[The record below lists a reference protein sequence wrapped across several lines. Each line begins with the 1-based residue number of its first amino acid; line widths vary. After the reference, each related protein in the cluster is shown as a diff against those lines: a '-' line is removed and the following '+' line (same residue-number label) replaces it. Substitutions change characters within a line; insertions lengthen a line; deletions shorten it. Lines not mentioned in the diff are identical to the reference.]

1 MSTTASTVGGPN
13 ALAIA
18 GGSAEFFFYVTGPG
32 NAPVPLIF
40 SATGTTSV
48 TGGQAYGQVE
58 VVSPG
63 GGLNACSATGPYAST
78 CSNVPQPSAFSSALP
93 FSLAPNALSDVT
105 ITIACNLET
114 TGTCAASVDPMIEID
129 PTFVDASQYT
139 LVFSP
144 AVGGTG
150 APEAASLAMLGIGG
164 LVFVGMYK
172 RKVST

>member
-63 GGLNACSATGPYAST
+63 GGLNACSATGSYAST

-93 FSLAPNALSDVT
+93 FSLAPNSLSDVT
-105 ITIACNLET
+105 MTIACNLET

-129 PTFVDASQYT
+129 QTFGYAPIYTRFQSGCWRNGRAGGFEFGDA
-139 LVFSP
+139 
-144 AVGGTG
+144 
-150 APEAASLAMLGIGG
+150 GG
-164 LVFVGMYK
+164 LVLVGMYK
-172 RKVST
+172 RKVPS